1 MSDTKTPDEVKTP
14 DFFSIYESSTITTT
28 DEGTKAGKIIRG
40 YVEETLKEA
49 RKEYR
54 FRDETEGKLRRL
66 QERLK
71 YDFLHTHMPFVR
83 AMAFFSNE
91 FYRIVKRWNPKPFEH
106 LRVQQT
112 QLGLQKVSNRLLE
125 LEELMDNEGEE
136 GALNEILLQIMLA
149 SKFDPSH
156 MTEMDDSTLIET
168 DQRREAI
175 KIMQKGR
182 RIDLVSDNF
191 GMELIWTLVL
201 ADFLLSSGIL
211 KRVAFHVKKEPFAFT
226 DATRA
231 DFFSTIMDFTEF
243 EYQLDK
249 YAFID
254 IFKNDIAKLDQF
266 WQKLSRFGELDKTS
280 FKISLNCEQSGAD
293 IVRGLDLDFP
303 EVKEAVLDIVGR
315 YDEIN
320 TRIMAMGRRL
330 MAYVDDDRIIV
341 NDDPFWTTDGYL
353 EQIPDDIIRKHFE
366 RSDLILFLGAFNFR
380 RLNRDRY
387 WKAEKNPEF
396 RDIIPFSLRHLN
408 IFVPRLIKAETLVGV
423 SRERAMELDA
433 ENPKWNQTGGH
444 GAFMLFKKEL

>member
-1 MSDTKTPDEVKTP
+1 MSETRTSDEVRTP
-14 DFFSIYESSTITTT
+14 NFFRIYESSTITTT
-28 DEGTKAGKIIRG
+28 DEGTKAGKIIQG

-49 RKEYR
+49 RKEYQ
-54 FRDETEGKLRRL
+54 FRDETERKLRRL

-91 FYRIVKRWNPKPFEH
+91 FYRIVKQWNPKPFEH

-125 LEELMDNEGEE
+125 LEELIENEGVE
-136 GALNEILLQIMLA
+136 GGLSEILLQIMLA

-175 KIMQKGR
+175 QIMQAGR

-191 GMELIWTLVL
+191 GMELIWSLVL
-201 ADFLLSSGIL
+201 ADLLLSSGIL

-231 DFFSTIMDFTEF
+231 DFFSTILDFTEF

-249 YAFID
+249 YAFVD
-254 IFKNDIAKLDQF
+254 IFKDNIAKLDQF
-266 WQKLSRFGELDKTS
+266 WQKLSRFGELDKTT
-280 FKISLNCEQSGAD
+280 FKITLNCEQSGTD

-303 EVKEAVLDIVGR
+303 EVKDAVLDVVAR

-320 TRIMAMGRRL
+320 TKIMAMGRRL
-330 MAYVDDDRIIV
+330 MAYVDDERIIV
-341 NDDPFWTTDGYL
+341 DDDPFWTTDGYL
-353 EQIPDDIIRKHFE
+353 EQIPNDIIRRHFE
-366 RSDLILFLGAFNFR
+366 RSDLVMFLGAFNFR

-408 IFVPRLIKAETLVGV
+408 IFVPRLIKAESLVGV
-423 SRERAMELDA
+423 PRERAVQLTA
-433 ENPKWNQTGGH
+433 ENPKWNQSGGH
-444 GAFMLFKKEL
+444 GAFMLFKKDL

>member
-1 MSDTKTPDEVKTP
+1 MNAKKTQEEIRTP
-14 DFFSIYESSTITTT
+14 NFFGIYESSTITTT

-49 RKEYR
+49 RKEYQ
-54 FRDETEGKLRRL
+54 FRDETERKLRRL

-71 YDFLHTHMPFVR
+71 FDFLHTHMPFVR

-91 FYRIVKRWNPKPFEH
+91 FYRIVKQWNPKPFEH

-112 QLGLQKVSNRLLE
+112 QLGLRKVSSELLE
-125 LEELMDNEGEE
+125 LEELAENKGEE
-136 GALNEILLQIMLA
+136 AVISELLLQIMLA

-156 MTEMDDSTLIET
+156 MTEMDDSTAIEM
-168 DQRREAI
+168 DQRPEAI
-175 KIMQKGR
+175 KIIRKGS

-191 GMELIWTLVL
+191 GMELIWSLVL
-201 ADFLLSSGIL
+201 ADRLLTSGLL
-211 KRVAFHVKKEPFAFT
+211 KRVAFHVKNEPFAFT

-231 DFFSTIMDFTEF
+231 DFFSTILDFTEF

-249 YAFID
+249 YAFVG
-254 IFKNDIAKLDQF
+254 IFNNDIAKLDQF
-266 WQKLSRFGELDKTS
+266 WQKLSRFGELDKTT
-280 FKISLNCEQSGAD
+280 FKITLNCEQSGAE

-303 EVKEAVLDIVGR
+303 EVKEAVLEIVGR

-320 TRIMAMGRRL
+320 TKIMAMGRRL
-330 MAYVDDDRIIV
+330 MAYVDEERIV
-341 NDDPFWTTDGYL
+341 VRDDPFWTTDGYL
-353 EQIPDDIIRKHFE
+353 EQIPDDIIRRYFE
-366 RSDLILFLGAFNFR
+366 RSDLIMFLGAFNFR

-396 RDIIPFSLRHLN
+396 ADIIPFSLRHLN

-423 SRERAMELDA
+423 PRERAMELDSI
-433 ENPKWNQTGGH
+433 NPKWNQTGGH
-444 GAFMLFKKEL
+444 GAFMLYTKSK

>member
-1 MSDTKTPDEVKTP
+1 VSDIKKPAEVRTPN
-14 DFFSIYESSTITTT
+14 FFSIYESSTITTT

-54 FRDETEGKLRRL
+54 FRDETERKLRRL

-106 LRVQQT
+106 MREQQT
-112 QLGLQKVSNRLLE
+112 QLGLQKVSNHLLD
-125 LEELMDNEGEE
+125 LEDLMETEGIE
-136 GALNEILLQIMLA
+136 ATLNEVLLQIMLA

-156 MTEMDDSTLIET
+156 MTEMDDTTLIET
-168 DQRREAI
+168 DQRPEAI
-175 KIMQKGR
+175 KIMRKGK

-191 GMELIWTLVL
+191 GMELIWSMVL
-201 ADFLLSSGIL
+201 ADLLLSSGTL
-211 KRVAFHVKKEPFAFT
+211 KRVAFHVKNEPFAFT

-249 YAFID
+249 YAFVE
-254 IFKNDIAKLDQF
+254 IFNNDIAKLDQF
-266 WQKLSRFGELDKTS
+266 WHKLSRFGELDKSS
-280 FKISLNCEQSGAD
+280 FKITLNCEQSGAD

-303 EVKEAVLDIVGR
+303 EVKDAVLDVVGR

-320 TRIMAMGRRL
+320 TKIMAMGRRL

-353 EQIPDDIIRKHFE
+353 EQIPDDIIRKHFGK
-366 RSDLILFLGAFNFR
+366 SDLIMFLGAFNFR

-396 RDIIPFSLRHLN
+396 RDIIPYNLRHLN

-423 SRERAMELDA
+423 PRERAIELDR
-433 ENPKWNQTGGH
+433 EHPKWNQTGGH

>member
-1 MSDTKTPDEVKTP
+1 MKDTTTSDEVRTP
-14 DFFSIYESSTITTT
+14 NFFSIYESSTITTT
-28 DEGTKAGKIIRG
+28 DQGTKAGKIIQG

-49 RKEYR
+49 RREYR
-54 FRDETEGKLRRL
+54 FRDETERKLRRL

-91 FYRIVKRWNPKPFEH
+91 FYRIVKQWNPKPFEH
-106 LRVQQT
+106 MRVQQT
-112 QLGLQKVSNRLLE
+112 QLGLQKVSKRLLE
-125 LEELMDNEGEE
+125 LEELIESEGVE
-136 GALNEILLQIMLA
+136 GALSEIMLQIMLS

-156 MTEMDDSTLIET
+156 MTEMDDTTIIET

-175 KIMQKGR
+175 QIMQKGR

-191 GMELIWTLVL
+191 GMELIWSLVL
-201 ADFLLSSGIL
+201 ADLLLSSGIL

-231 DFFSTIMDFTEF
+231 DFFSTILDFTEF

-249 YAFID
+249 YAFVE
-254 IFKNDIAKLDQF
+254 IFNNDIAKLDQF

-280 FKISLNCEQSGAD
+280 FKITLNCEQSGVD

-303 EVKEAVLDIVGR
+303 EVKDAVLDVVAR

-320 TRIMAMGRRL
+320 TKIMAMGRRL
-330 MAYVDDDRIIV
+330 MAYVDDERIIV
-341 NDDPFWTTDGYL
+341 DDDPFWTTDGYL
-353 EQIPDDIIRKHFE
+353 EQIPDDIIRRHFE
-366 RSDLILFLGAFNFR
+366 RSSLILFLGAFNFR

-387 WKAEKNPEF
+387 WKAEKNPQFE
-396 RDIIPFSLRHLN
+396 DIIPFSLRHLN

-423 SRERAMELDA
+423 SRKRAIQLDA

-444 GAFMLFKKEL
+444 GAFMLFKKFL